1 MAEKPQQKAV
11 ASAAKQLA
19 KEVVKLDKITKSNGK
34 QHPQKNVPARKW
46 RPRQAKPNNR
56 RVTHKIKRELHKQ
69 GLEGPASRFRVTV
82 SATIGK
88 VGPNK
93 EQGPELQ
100 IATFLHPSLVKE
112 PNDGSNFGPLQAAA
126 AQWGLWRISDLE
138 VRFTP
143 LVGSSAVTGSVTRA
157 SLNLTQSPGATS
169 WGGLGARK
177 HLDVPTGVSKVWK
190 LRRGDLTGPRQTW
203 WVTDTNEE
211 GGQSCGPMLEVH
223 GLGKTTSTYKDSDWT
238 GDLFIVEL
246 HGTWEFSN
254 YNAKPALGMLERVT
268 DQTNVEL
275 GVDTEGQI
283 TMTIPENSPMAR
295 HMGERFERASA
306 SNASSVG
313 ETIWQ
318 IVDEGAGLASSVAPA
333 PFGWLIKG
341 GWWFVKKIL
350 GRAANAGSQYL
361 VYASLAD
368 AQNGKPAMS
377 TSRGYVR
384 EVKQTILSST
394 QLNAPNTGPGASQ
407 PALAAY
413 EMFPYFP
420 HGEPAVG
427 QPFYLMSTVSTGVYR
442 EAMPVWVK
450 YNYPGAPSNQAPFE
464 VTIGQTT
471 YQAQTYFKLTE
482 PVAYGADIPEVTS
495 EVKPALNGW
504 YTLDTL
510 PAIGTFQAIFTLP
523 GTKSK
528 YGDVVAASH
537 FSITPQLMLV
547 AYLVRVTT
555 ALPNALRG
563 SPWSDNADNS
573 ILYYT
578 PLVNA
583 YAAATSDANPIQ
595 FTPNRACVS
604 ECRSHCGHPTIV
616 AADVGE
622 YILALVWCRG
632 NGFSAGVI
640 NSYGAL
646 ADTSFNLDSLRADSN
661 GVMTLLN
668 RAVPYSSLCALRM
681 TRGVPPTSDD
691 ELVARILGQLQT
703 RLKFAAGSGSSSEDD
718 LSDDDD
724 FECLRSTPLQ
734 QIYEGVRGLRGHA
747 EAVAVVKSLQSRGH
761 AE

>member
-11 ASAAKQLA
+11 TAAAKHLA
-19 KEVVKLDKITKSNGK
+19 KEVVKLDKSLQNAKTNQKPK
-34 QHPQKNVPARKW
+34 QQGRKW
-46 RPRQAKPNNR
+46 RPRPIQRNPK
-56 RVTHKIKRELHKQ
+56 RVTTKIKKELHKQ

-126 AQWGLWRISDLE
+126 AQWGLWRISSLE

-143 LVGSSAVTGSVTRA
+143 LVGASAVTGSVTRA

-177 HLDVPTGVSKVWK
+177 HMDIPTGASRVWK

-223 GLGKTTSTYKDSDWT
+223 GLGKTTSTYKDAAWT
-238 GDLFIVEL
+238 GDLFIVEV

-254 YNAKPALGMLERVT
+254 YNAKPALGALERVS
-268 DQTNVEL
+268 DELQVEL

-295 HMGERFERASA
+295 HMGERYEKAMA

-318 IVDEGAGLASSVAPA
+318 IVDEGAGLASTVAPP

-350 GRAANAGSQYL
+350 GRSANAGSTYL
-361 VYASLAD
+361 LYASLAD
-368 AQNGKPAMS
+368 AQNGKPAIS
-377 TSRGYVR
+377 TSRGFAR
-384 EVKQTILSST
+384 TTTQTTLSST

-407 PALAAY
+407 PAMTAF
-413 EMFPYFP
+413 EMFPYFQ
-420 HGEPAVG
+420 HGEPHVG
-427 QPFYLMSTVSTGVYR
+427 LPFYVFSKVETAVTKAAV
-442 EAMPVWVK
+442 PIWVK
-450 YNYPGAPSNQAPFE
+450 LSDTQAPFE
-464 VTIGQTT
+464 VQLGSEVYQSQTF
-471 YQAQTYFKLTE
+471 YKLTS
-482 PVAYGADIPEVTS
+482 PAAFSADIPEVTS
-495 EVKPALNGW
+495 DVPIALNGW

-510 PAIGTFQAIFTLP
+510 PPIGEFRATFVTPAAKQ
-523 GTKSK
+523 K
-528 YGDVVAASH
+528 YGDVVAATH
-537 FSITPQLMLV
+537 YLLTTNLMLAV
-547 AYLVRVTT
+547 YLVRVTT
-555 ALPNALRG
+555 SLPTAFTG
-563 SPWSDNADNS
+563 PDWSEPS
-573 ILYYT
+573 GGVTYYT
-578 PLVNA
+578 PLLNKMNA
-583 YAAATSDANPIQ
+583 AMVYSTAIQ
-595 FTPNRACVS
+595 F
-604 ECRSHCGHPTIV
+604 EPTRVVFQQLQKTTVDIPTLV
-616 AADVGE
+616 TAREGE
-622 YILALVWCRG
+622 YLLSVVWCRG
-632 NGFSAGVI
+632 TGFSAGVI
-640 NSYGAL
+640 TGYSPL
-646 ADTSFNLDSLRADSN
+646 ADTAFNVESNILRADSN
-661 GVMTLLN
+661 GVMSLIN
-668 RAVPYSSLCALRM
+668 RAAPYSSLCALRM
-681 TRGVPPTSDD
+681 TRGVPPSTED
-691 ELVARILGQLQT
+691 ELVARVLQQL
-703 RLKFAAGSGSSSEDD
+703 RSYDRFARGCGSSSDSDCSDEDE
-718 LSDDDD
+718 D

-734 QIYEGVRGLRGHA
+734 QIYEGVRGRKGHA
-747 EAVAVVKSLQSRGH
+747 EAVAAVKYLKSRGH

>member
-1 MAEKPQQKAV
+1 MADKPQQKAV

-19 KEVVKLDKITKSNGK
+19 KEVVKLDKANKSNGK
-34 QHPQKNVPARKW
+34 QHPQKNGSSRKW

-112 PNDGSNFGPLQAAA
+112 PNDGTNFGPLQAAA

-177 HLDVPTGVSKVWK
+177 HLDVPTGMSKVWK

-268 DQTNVEL
+268 DETNVEL
-275 GVDTEGQI
+275 GVDAEGQI

-295 HMGERFERASA
+295 HMGERFERVSA

-350 GRAANAGSQYL
+350 GRASNAGSQYL

-384 EVKQTILSST
+384 EVKQTTLSST

-420 HGEPAVG
+420 HGEPPVG
-427 QPFYLMSTVSTGVYR
+427 QPFYLASGYEPGFYKGAMPLMVAMSTQSPLEIEIGSARYQSQTFIR
-442 EAMPVWVK
+442 LTAPVV
-450 YNYPGAPSNQAPFE
+450 F
-464 VTIGQTT
+464 
-471 YQAQTYFKLTE
+471 
-482 PVAYGADIPEVTS
+482 GADIHDPPDPALP
-495 EVKPALNGW
+495 PALNGW

-510 PAIGTFQAIFTLP
+510 PAMGTFKAIFDTSQ
-523 GTKSK
+523 TQKTE
-528 YGDVVAASH
+528 YGQVLAASH
-537 FSITPQLMLV
+537 YFVSQNTMLNW
-547 AYLVRVTT
+547 YLVKVTQDFP
-555 ALPNALRG
+555 ALTGA
-563 SPWSDNADNS
+563 PWSDPQTQDVV
-573 ILYYT
+573 YYT
-578 PLVNA
+578 TPLCKFD
-583 YAAATSDANPIQ
+583 ATMDVAQTIA
-595 FTPNRACVS
+595 FTPTRIMLQPLQKSIVSMPSFTRA
-604 ECRSHCGHPTIV
+604 RSG
-616 AADVGE
+616 D
-622 YILALVWCRG
+622 YIMALVWCRG
-632 NGFSAGVI
+632 TGFSAGVI
-640 NSYGAL
+640 SEYAALQKDAFNIDGAAMRIDASGVFSFMPRLIPL
-646 ADTSFNLDSLRADSN
+646 ASF
-661 GVMTLLN
+661 GIT
-668 RAVPYSSLCALRM
+668 RM
-681 TRGVPPTSDD
+681 TRGVRPTD
-691 ELVARILGQLQT
+691 
-703 RLKFAAGSGSSSEDD
+703 EDD
-718 LSDDDD
+718 LVERVVQQLRSRYRFASDSGSDSSDSEPDD

-734 QIYEGVRGLRGHA
+734 QIYEGVRGTKSHA
-747 EAVAVVKSLQSRGH
+747 DAAALIRKLKSRGH